1 MDPLALAAIV
11 GLVFAGQRFS
21 ESEPAP
27 ATTVPIMTTPHQV
40 TRKDVD
46 LVAAAPGMQADAF
59 GLRPI
64 NPFSVVG

>member
-27 ATTVPIMTTPHQV
+27 ATTVPIMTTPSS
-40 TRKDVD
+40 
-46 LVAAAPGMQADAF
+46 GDAKGCRF
-59 GLRPI
+59 GSRCSW
-64 NPFSVVG
+64 NAG